1 MISSCLKQINLKE
14 KIVTDNEKCYIL
26 RPLNIKAKLIL
37 SMKPHQEN
45 FKRPMFDI
53 KIDLDEINLNINRNQ
68 VKNLHKQRFLFS
80 SILVFR
86 FTRFT

>member
-1 MISSCLKQINLKE
+1 
-14 KIVTDNEKCYIL
+14 
-26 RPLNIKAKLIL
+26 
-37 SMKPHQEN
+37 MKPHQEN